1 MEIVNHD
8 PQFRYSWC
16 SQTILRLKKVQFTR
30 TIHKIAPCQKKMKG
44 GEERGKDYNHSTFCD
59 LLISELLGLPPRAD
73 NIIEVQST
81 PAIGCME
88 LFLPTEKLQRVLA
101 SLDPA
106 SIIL

>member
-73 NIIEVQST
+73 NIIEVN
-81 PAIGCME
+81 P
-88 LFLPTEKLQRVLA
+88 LLPSDAWNYFCLRKNFSAFWHR
-101 SLDPA
+101 
-106 SIIL
+106 